1 MAKRIHRAMATHGTL
16 TAFESGTNNWRSYT
30 EQFNCYFIANDIT
43 TDSKKVAILL
53 SACGQSTF
61 NTISSLVDADTLQ
74 GIKYNDLIQ
83 LLSNH
88 YDPAPS
94 SIVQRYKFYNR
105 VRAEGESIANFVAAL
120 REIAKHCEY
129 GDTLKIMLRDR
140 LVCGVNHQAIQKRL
154 LAEKNLTLDKAMEI
168 ALALEAADNDV
179 KQLQKPSATVMYQ
192 TQSKNQCPPRRESAL
207 PRPAMPGH
215 KSCHR
220 CLGNHAPQTCKF
232 KEAECRKCKK
242 VGHIA
247 RACQTKQSQRPQ
259 QKQPVR
265 RAHYI
270 DDTEPEPNPTTTDT
284 SYNLFTVTGGGQTP
298 IMMQVTI
305 NQTPIQMELDTG
317 SSLSLINKHTFDVIA
332 DHSNA
337 VMRTTAVHLK
347 TYTGEALEILGEA
360 EVTVNYG
367 EEKQQLVVYV
377 VAGNGP
383 NLIDW

>member
-1 MAKRIHRAMATHGTL
+1 MATHGTL
-16 TAFESGTNNWRSYT
+16 TAFESGTNNWQSYT
-30 EQFNCYFIANDIT
+30 EQFNYYFIANDIT

-83 LLSNH
+83 LLSDH

-129 GDTLKIMLRDR
+129 GDTLKVMLRDH
-140 LVCGVNHQAIQKRL
+140 LVCGVNHQAIQKRW

-192 TQSKNQCPPRRESAL
+192 TQSKNQCHQLCRGQQCQDIR
-207 PRPAMPGH
+207 

-220 CLGNHAPQTCKF
+220 CLGESC
-232 KEAECRKCKK
+232 
-242 VGHIA
+242 
-247 RACQTKQSQRPQ
+247 
-259 QKQPVR
+259 
-265 RAHYI
+265 
-270 DDTEPEPNPTTTDT
+270 PT
-284 SYNLFTVTGGGQTP
+284 NL
-298 IMMQVTI
+298 
-305 NQTPIQMELDTG
+305 
-317 SSLSLINKHTFDVIA
+317 
-332 DHSNA
+332 
-337 VMRTTAVHLK
+337 
-347 TYTGEALEILGEA
+347 
-360 EVTVNYG
+360 
-367 EEKQQLVVYV
+367 
-377 VAGNGP
+377 
-383 NLIDW
+383 